1 MGITAFVPIY
11 QLIEDG
17 RKQVIDEKPLTP
29 QQEA

>member
-1 MGITAFVPIY
+1 LSIAAFVPIY
-11 QLIEDG
+11 QIIEDG

>member
-1 MGITAFVPIY
+1 MGIAAFVPIY